1 MSNRRVGRRDTRDGR
16 ALRRVDEGFWS
27 SERRNLQIQLS
38 MLEDFARQTGANKRQ
53 YSISY

>member
-27 SERRNLQIQLS
+27 SERRNLQIQLN
-38 MLEDFARQTGANKRQ
+38 MLEDFARQTGENKHP
-53 YSISY
+53 YSI